1 MKPGKGNGVVILDW
15 KLYDSAIQEIISDN
29 SKFGKLNEDQ
39 TLKSE
44 APLQRFYVS

>member
-1 MKPGKGNGVVILDW
+1 MKSGKENGVVILDW
-15 KLYDSAIQEIISDN
+15 KLYDSAVQEIIPDT